1 MLSRENRLTGHLPF
15 TRTVRQ
21 GSRAGTPSLVV
32 HLYVDPEAPSGAA
45 RPPQVGLV
53 VSRAVGNAVTRNA
66 VKRRLR
72 HLLRERLSSLPA
84 SGVLVVRA
92 LPPAAAAPATALGAE
107 LDDALAR
114 AGRKLGR
121 RSGR

>member
-1 MLSRENRLTGHLPF
+1 MLSRENRLTGRLAF

-32 HLYVDPEAPSGAA
+32 HLYVDAVAPTIAG
-45 RPPQVGLV
+45 RPPRVGLV

-72 HLLRERLSSLPA
+72 HLLRERLSSLPV
-84 SGVLVVRA
+84 SGMLVVRA
-92 LPPAAAAPATALGAE
+92 LPPAAAASAEALGAD

-114 AGRKLGR
+114 AER
-121 RSGR
+121 RVRRRGTR

>member
-1 MLSRENRLTGHLPF
+1 VLSRENRLTGQLPF
-15 TRTVRQ
+15 TRTVRR

-32 HLYVDPEAPSGAA
+32 HLYVDAA
-45 RPPQVGLV
+45 GTAVAGRPPRVGLV

-84 SGVLVVRA
+84 SGMLVVRA
-92 LPPAAAAPATALGAE
+92 LPPAATASSAALGAD

-114 AGRKLGR
+114 AGRKVGR
-121 RSGR
+121 RGAR